1 MKINVFGASGS
12 GTTTL
17 AKALAKRYAGVFLDA
32 DDYYWHKT
40 EPPFQQ
46 KIPLAE
52 RSKKLLQDLQQAD
65 TVVLS
70 GSMTTWGEEWLEAF
84 DLAVFLYIAPNLRM
98 QRLQKREIERYGNQ
112 LKSDPTIAK
121 TSMDFLAWARKY
133 DDPEFEGRSIKQHHE
148 WIKEVRF
155 PVVKIEG
162 DFSLS
167 ELITKLESD
176 VDELKNQA

>member
-17 AKALAKRYAGVFLDA
+17 AKALAERYGFRFLDA
-32 DDYYWHKT
+32 DDYYWQKT

-46 KIPLAE
+46 KIPLRE
-52 RSKKLLQDLQQAD
+52 RSENLLRDLQTAD

-84 DLAVFLYIAPNLRM
+84 DLGIFLYIPPKVRK
-98 QRLQKREIERYGNQ
+98 QRLQKREIERYGKQ
-112 LKSDPTIAK
+112 LKSDSTIAK
-121 TSMDFLAWARKY
+121 TSIDFLAWARKY
-133 DDPEFEGRSIKQHHE
+133 DDPTFEGRSITQHKD
-148 WIKEVRF
+148 WIKIVRF

-162 DFSLS
+162 NFSVE
-167 ELITKLESD
+167 EL
-176 VDELKNQA
+176 VGQVNNELKI